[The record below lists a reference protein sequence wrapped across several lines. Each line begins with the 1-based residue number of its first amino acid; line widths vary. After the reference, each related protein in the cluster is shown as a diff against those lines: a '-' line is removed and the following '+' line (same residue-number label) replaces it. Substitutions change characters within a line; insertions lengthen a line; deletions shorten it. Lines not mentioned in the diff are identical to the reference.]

1 LAAEV
6 LWGVG
11 VNGEL
16 LAGRYRMLSLLGQG
30 GAGEVWQAEDEAL
43 ARPVAVK
50 LLRGLDGDLMDA
62 TERFRTEAQSAARL
76 LHPNVV
82 ATYDVGTADG
92 QVFLVMELVNGPDL
106 AKLLRSGGLPPVT
119 QVADIAVQGA
129 RALDAAHAAGIV
141 HRDVK
146 PGNLLLAPDGTLKMT
161 DFGIAQA
168 AGVDGATG
176 PVLLGTAAYVSPE
189 QVRGQRATPAS
200 DWYSLGC
207 VLYELLAGTPPF
219 VGDDFEAVMR
229 QHLEAIPVPIVV
241 RRPEVSAGLAEL
253 VTRLLAKAPGARPS
267 SAAEVI
273 RYLNQP
279 AADERTQA
287 LAVLPVAEAPAQGHA
302 DADLI
307 PGLEPES
314 EPQDR
319 HTKAGF
325 PFAKSIVAVAVILAG
340 VVIAALLREGV
351 SDPTAEARDVP
362 TPSAVTKVTAK
373 PTPTPTPSNTP
384 TSHPTKKPKPTP
396 TPQTRVT
403 QLRTLANLLRQT
415 QEGRGAKTARAAA
428 KDLDAAADALAA
440 GNDEE
445 AANRFDDA
453 RQRLIEA
460 QRQGRWQA
468 TPQVVVLF
476 NTLSRTMPRS
486 DHQPG
491 GNNNQ

>member
-1 LAAEV
+1 

-11 VNGEL
+11 VNGEV
-16 LAGRYRMLSLLGQG
+16 LAGRYRLLTLLGHG
-30 GAGEVWQAEDEAL
+30 GAGEVWQAEDQAL

-50 LLRGLDGDLMDA
+50 LLRRLDGDLMDA
-62 TERFRTEAQSAARL
+62 TERFRTEAQAAARL

-106 AKLLRSGGLPPVT
+106 AKLLRSGGLPSAEL
-119 QVADIAVQGA
+119 VADIAVQGA

-168 AGVDGATG
+168 VGLDGATG

-189 QVRGQRATPAS
+189 QVRGERATPAS

-207 VLYELLAGTPPF
+207 VLYELLAGEPPF
-219 VGDDFEAVMR
+219 VGENFEAVLR
-229 QHLEAIPVPIVV
+229 QHLEAVPVPIVV
-241 RRPEVSAGLAEL
+241 RRPEVSAGLGEL
-253 VTRLLAKAPGARPS
+253 VTRLLAKAPGARPG

-279 AADERTQA
+279 ADAGTQV
-287 LAVLPVAEAPAQGHA
+287 LAVLPTAEAQAEPAEA
-302 DADLI
+302 DVV
-307 PGLEPES
+307 PGLKPEEEEPE
-314 EPQDR
+314 EPR
-319 HTKAGF
+319 RKGGF

-351 SDPTAEARDVP
+351 DSTAQARDVP
-362 TPSAVTKVTAK
+362 TPPAVTKVTAK
-373 PTPTPTPSNTP
+373 PKPTPTPTPSKP
-384 TSHPTKKPKPTP
+384 PASHPTKKPTP

-428 KDLDAAADALAA
+428 KDLDDAADALAD
-440 GNDEE
+440 GDDEE

-468 TPQVVVLF
+468 TPQIVVLF

-486 DHQPG
+486 DRQPSG
-491 GNNNQ
+491 SNNE